1 MKIYLVRK
9 KNTLVP
15 LSDHDFDK
23 LKRIKEDQIIFV
35 DYKKPRNPLF
45 HNKFMSMVRTVFN
58 NQEKYIEFD
67 NLLNVLK
74 IELGYC
80 DTMLVPVAPGYD
92 YEIRI
97 PRSISFAKMDEIE
110 FTEFYNKAVT
120 MCLSRFLPQTTPEE
134 LEEYVTQ
141 ILRYSG

>member
-15 LSDHDFDK
+15 LSEHDFDK
-23 LKRIKEDQIIFV
+23 LKRIKEDQIILV
-35 DYKKPRNPLF
+35 DYKKPRNVLF

-58 NQEKYIEFD
+58 NQEHFVEFD
-67 NLLNVLK
+67 NLLDVLK
-74 IELGYC
+74 VELGYYN
-80 DTMLVPVAPGYD
+80 TIFFRSK
-92 YEIRI
+92 EICI

-110 FTEFYNKAVT
+110 FTGFYDKAVT

-134 LEEYVTQ
+134 LEEYVAQ
-141 ILRYSG
+141 ILRYNG